1 MKWFFFLK
9 KLSHHL
15 LSRMISLISLV
26 DLGKCIFK
34 EGKYIIP
41 TRTMLSYV
49 EYLGIMYKLVATHIV
64 GIEIVLHDYFSLLVL
79 FICNFLFLGAISLLK
94 FLRITLKF
102 DISVTKEL
110 KLCSERTRMLR
121 QSVWIRIS
129 ETYIDRAVQFEIS
142 SKKKAYR
149 NVTRVYKINW

>member
-1 MKWFFFLK
+1 MYTLFPQVLHCPCK
-9 KLSHHL
+9 
-15 LSRMISLISLV
+15 
-26 DLGKCIFK
+26 
-34 EGKYIIP
+34 
-41 TRTMLSYV
+41 
-49 EYLGIMYKLVATHIV
+49 YLGVLYKLVATHIV

-121 QSVWIRIS
+121 QSV
-129 ETYIDRAVQFEIS
+129 
-142 SKKKAYR
+142 
-149 NVTRVYKINW
+149 

>member
-1 MKWFFFLK
+1 MKESTVYTLFPQEL
-9 KLSHHL
+9 
-15 LSRMISLISLV
+15 
-26 DLGKCIFK
+26 CC
-34 EGKYIIP
+34 P
-41 TRTMLSYV
+41 C
-49 EYLGIMYKLVATHIV
+49 EYLGVLYKLVATHIV

-129 ETYIDRAVQFEIS
+129 ETYIDRAIQFEKS
-142 SKKKAYR
+142 SKEEGLSLIHIWRCRRSTLCRSRWSPYH
-149 NVTRVYKINW
+149 